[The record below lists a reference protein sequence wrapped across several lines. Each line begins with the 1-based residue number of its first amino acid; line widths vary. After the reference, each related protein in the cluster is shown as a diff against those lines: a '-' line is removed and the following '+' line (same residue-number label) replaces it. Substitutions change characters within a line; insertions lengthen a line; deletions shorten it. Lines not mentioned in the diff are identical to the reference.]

1 MARASQHSLQ
11 QDFIA
16 RRRPHLRICSINR
29 FVPFLFLATVIVAF
43 MVMMGES
50 PQPAPEYIK
59 YSTVTGYF
67 QQDDHNTDDKKFDYT
82 ISNFGL
88 IDRSYDSDPHADPDG
103 TKTQWERFEHEVA
116 RLNRESGS
124 KTQYKVLYMGRHGEG
139 YHNVAEAFYG
149 SRDWDCYWSLQ
160 DGNETSTWVDARLTP
175 IGIAQAQKAN
185 AFWHLM
191 ITIQKIPT
199 PELYY
204 TSPLMRCLATAE
216 HTFSGLKLPEHKPF
230 KPLIKEL
237 IREAIGA
244 HTCDMRSTKTEIQKA
259 YPDWPIEPGFAE
271 EDPLWDPELRETNEA
286 MDIRLREALDGI
298 FSSNEKTFISIS
310 SHSGAIGSILRVL
323 EHRNFSLGTGQV
335 IPVLVKAERVSGEG
349 PSREKGPYTTISR
362 CPMPTATSTLPN

>member
-1 MARASQHSLQ
+1 
-11 QDFIA
+11 
-16 RRRPHLRICSINR
+16 
-29 FVPFLFLATVIVAF
+29 

-50 PQPAPEYIK
+50 PKPAPEYIK
-59 YSTVTGYF
+59 YSTVTDYF
-67 QQDDHNTDDKKFDYT
+67 QQDDHNTDDKNFDYT

-88 IDRSYDSDPHADPDG
+88 IDRSYDSDPHADPHK

-116 RLNRESGS
+116 RLNQESGS
-124 KTQYKVLYMGRHGEG
+124 KTQYKVLYLGRHGEG

-149 SRDWDCYWSLQ
+149 TRDWDCYWSLQ
-160 DGNETSTWVDARLTP
+160 NGNETSTWVDARLTP

-191 ITIQKIPT
+191 ISIQKIPT
-199 PELYY
+199 PESYY

-216 HTFSGLKLPEHKPF
+216 HTFSGLKLPAHKPF

-259 YPDWPIEPGFAE
+259 YPDWPIEHGFAE
-271 EDPLWDPELRETNEA
+271 EDPLWDAELRETDQA
-286 MDIRLREALDGI
+286 MDIRLREALDDI
-298 FSSNEKTFISIS
+298 FSSDDKTFISIS

-323 EHRNFSLGTGQV
+323 KHRSFSLGTGQV
-335 IPVLVKAERVSGEG
+335 IPVLVRAEMVHGEG
-349 PSREKGPYTTISR
+349 PSRAKGPYTTISK
-362 CPMPTATSTLPN
+362 CPMPTPATLALLN